1 MASPRPIAT
10 AAVAVVA
17 VLLSG
22 CGGSSSPPP
31 TYSGLVACGPEHPGW
46 YLYKPM
52 NYCYPALDFVGVPR
66 SGP

>member
-1 MASPRPIAT
+1 MIRPRPIAI

-22 CGGSSSPPP
+22 CGGSSPPP
-31 TYSGLVACGPEHPGW
+31 TVSGLVACGPEHPGW

-52 NYCYPALDFVGVPR
+52 NYCYPASHFVGVF
-66 SGP
+66 SGPY